1 MRTLR
6 AYSQQLLYVTYISV
20 NYIYHFVVQTPLIMS
35 VSDICIKAYKMYD
48 LMYF

>member
-20 NYIYHFVVQTPLIMS
+20 NYIYHFVVQYTPHN
-35 VSDICIKAYKMYD
+35 VS
-48 LMYF
+48 F